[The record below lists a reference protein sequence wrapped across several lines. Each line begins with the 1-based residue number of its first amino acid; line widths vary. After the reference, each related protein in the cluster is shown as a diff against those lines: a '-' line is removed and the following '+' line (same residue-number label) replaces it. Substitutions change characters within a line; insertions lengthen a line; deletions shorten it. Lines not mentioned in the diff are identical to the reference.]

1 MEATQL
7 PQNEHTHVQKM
18 AEAAGATQT
27 DVARQFGCIFM
38 YLDVYLVN
46 NTSKMTLYIQFIYL
60 WGSVIKFNC
69 QRHLKTDWSGRT
81 EDC

>member
-46 NTSKMTLYIQFIYL
+46 NTSKMTLYIYIIYL
-60 WGSVIKFNC
+60 SVRLSY
-69 QRHLKTDWSGRT
+69 QV
-81 EDC
+81 